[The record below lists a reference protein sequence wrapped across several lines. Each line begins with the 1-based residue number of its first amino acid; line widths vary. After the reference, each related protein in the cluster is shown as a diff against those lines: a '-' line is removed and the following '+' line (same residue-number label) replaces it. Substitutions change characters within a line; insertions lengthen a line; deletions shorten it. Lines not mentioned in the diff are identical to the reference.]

1 MNTPEPMVTIFY
13 TSFLWFVCVGCNDA
27 YVLSQYGEWLESN
40 NYQEYVKTL
49 KPKWLSQ
56 IKKPKGEKK

>member
-1 MNTPEPMVTIFY
+1 MNTPETMVTIFY

-40 NYQEYVKTL
+40 NYQEYIKTL
-49 KPKWLSQ
+49 RPK
-56 IKKPKGEKK
+56 